1 MSSLLASA
9 FGRTLDNFLDDL
21 EAELEITDSQYE
33 AAERSYKSVGDW
45 LNRPGSNLAAF
56 DPNVYV
62 QGSFRLGTA
71 IRPLGDDDEY
81 DVDAVCEL
89 KRFSKQDG
97 SQAKLKELLGR
108 DLHAYASARNM
119 LKPVEERRRCWT
131 LHYADEAQFHLDV
144 VPAVPN
150 AAQQRALLE
159 AWGLPTKLTET
170 AISITDKTHPQL
182 RNLSNDWP
190 RSNPKGYAEWFR
202 SRMASVF
209 ERRKR
214 IIALNERAEVERIPD
229 YRVRTPLHSAI
240 KLLKRHRDIM
250 FSGDMTD
257 APISIVLTTLAADSY
272 QGEETTSAA
281 LDRILTDMPRYIFE
295 HNGVTIVA
303 NPSDPLENFADKWAE
318 FSERKTAFFEWLD
331 RARKDFAAAAHAYD
345 RPAIASTLAASMG
358 TALTER
364 ALNRRGSKSIL
375 GSVTAFLAEAKDL
388 VLNASHRRRP
398 RWPQRL
404 YGSVAITSASFTRDG
419 FRAVAIVSNGMSV
432 QKRGSLRFEAN
443 TNVPEP
449 FKVFWQV
456 VNTGRDAERA
466 RGLRGNFDYVERG
479 GLTKTEKTLYSGTHA
494 IECFIVKDGVLVA
507 RSGQFIVTII

>member
-1 MSSLLASA
+1 MLANA
-9 FGRTLDNFLDDL
+9 FGRTLDDFLDDL

-45 LNRPGSNLAAF
+45 LNRPGSNLAAY
-56 DPNVYV
+56 DPSIYV

-71 IRPLGDDDEY
+71 IKPLGEDDEY
-81 DVDAVCEL
+81 DVDAVCQL
-89 KRFSKQDG
+89 KRFTKQHG

-108 DLHAYASARNM
+108 DLQAYASARNM

-150 AAQQRALLE
+150 AAQQRALL
-159 AWGLPTKLTET
+159 AARGLPTNLTET
-170 AISITDKTHPQL
+170 AISITDKTHPQY
-182 RNLSNDWP
+182 RNLSDDWP
-190 RSNPKGYAEWFR
+190 RSNPKGYAEWFK

-214 IIALNERAEVERIPD
+214 IIALNQRADVENIPD
-229 YRVRTPLHSAI
+229 YKVRTPLQSAI
-240 KLLKRHRDIM
+240 KFLKRHRDIM

-257 APISIVLTTLAADSY
+257 APISIILTTLAAHAY

-281 LDRILTDMPRYIFE
+281 LDRILADMPRYIID
-295 HNGVTIVA
+295 HYGVSIVA

-318 FSERKTAFFEWLD
+318 FPTRKTAFFEWLD
-331 RARKDFAAAAHAYD
+331 RVRKDFAAAASAYD
-345 RPAIASTLAASMG
+345 RQGVGRALATSMG

-364 ALNRRGSKSIL
+364 ALNRSGSKSL
-375 GSVTAFLAEAKDL
+375 FGSITSFLTEAKDL

-398 RWPQRL
+398 RWPQSL
-404 YGSVAITSASFTRDG
+404 YGSVSITSASFTRDG
-419 FRAVAIVSNGMSV
+419 FRSVAIASNGPAV
-432 QKRGSLRFEAN
+432 QKKGSLRFEAT
-443 TNVPEP
+443 TNISEP
-449 FKVFWQV
+449 FKVYWQV
-456 VNTGRDAERA
+456 VNTGREAERV

-479 GLTKTEKTLYSGTHA
+479 GLTKTEGTQYAGTHA

-507 RSGQFIVTII
+507 RSGPFFVTIQ